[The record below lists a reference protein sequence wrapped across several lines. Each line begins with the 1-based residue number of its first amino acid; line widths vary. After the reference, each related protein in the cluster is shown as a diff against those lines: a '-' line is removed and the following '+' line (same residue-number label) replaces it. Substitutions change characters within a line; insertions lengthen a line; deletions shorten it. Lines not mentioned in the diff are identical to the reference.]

1 MARDEI
7 WIYCRSKH
15 VIYMLKEKYTKKA
28 TAKIYNELV
37 KLDKN
42 TPKLTTLD
50 QAFVILMDKWE
61 LELDVIME
69 KRNTTCGLYRNEE
82 KIHTWDFEDKVWI
95 DKIGDFDWDIIYKT
109 VLEDIIKLKLY
120 KAPKKLRAKKS
131 RV

>member
-15 VIYMLKEKYTKKA
+15 AIYMLKEKYTKKA
-28 TAKIYNELV
+28 TAKIYNELA

-50 QAFVILMDKWE
+50 QAFNILMDKWD
-61 LELDVIME
+61 LEMDVVME
-69 KRNTTCGLYRNEE
+69 NRFTNCSLYRNDERVY
-82 KIHTWDFEDKVWI
+82 TWSFDDEVWI
-95 DKIGDFDWDIIYKT
+95 DKTGDFDWDIIYKT

-120 KAPKKLRAKKS
+120 KAPKKPRAKKT

>member
-1 MARDEI
+1 MR
-7 WIYCRSKH
+7 
-15 VIYMLKEKYTKKA
+15 EKYTKKA
-28 TAKIYNELV
+28 TAKIYNELA

-69 KRNTTCGLYRNEE
+69 KRNTTCSLYRNEE
-82 KIHTWDFEDKVWI
+82 KFHTWDFEDKVWI
-95 DKIGDFDWDIIYKT
+95 DKTGDFDWDIIYKT

-120 KAPKKLRAKKS
+120 KAPKKTRAKKS

>member
-1 MARDEI
+1 MAWDEI

-28 TAKIYNELV
+28 SPKIYAALA

-50 QAFVILMDKWE
+50 QAFNILMTNWD
-61 LELDVIME
+61 LEMDVIME
-69 KRNTTCGLYRNEE
+69 NRFTNCTIYRNDERVY
-82 KIHTWDFEDKVWI
+82 TWSFDDEVWI
-95 DKIGDFDWDIIYKT
+95 DKTGDFDWDIIYKT
-109 VLEDIIKLKLY
+109 VLEDIIKLKLN
-120 KAPKKLRAKKS
+120 KPPKKTRAKKS